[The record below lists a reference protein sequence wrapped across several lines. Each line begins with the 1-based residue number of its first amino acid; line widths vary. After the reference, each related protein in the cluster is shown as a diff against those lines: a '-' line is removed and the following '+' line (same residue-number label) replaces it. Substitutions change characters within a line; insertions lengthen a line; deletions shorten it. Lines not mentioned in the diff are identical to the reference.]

1 MANLLR
7 CNLGGNIILL
17 KSQMAAIRKHQVSV
31 DNSKI
36 RDNLIFFYK
45 VSQGCITLEYV
56 KLSINS

>member
-7 CNLGGNIILL
+7 CNLGGNIIL
-17 KSQMAAIRKHQVSV
+17 AAIRKHQVSV